1 MANWRTVVELPLNEW
16 SPAPVTLLSRLLG
29 KGSDDRAPV
38 RPLWHWAVAEAR
50 SPDWYA
56 TCGIADSLQ
65 GRFDALTMVLAMVM
79 LRMERDEV
87 LIGPSA
93 LLAELFVEDMDGQLR
108 QAGVGDL
115 VVGKRIGKLMGA
127 LGGRIAALREGL
139 ATDDAALT
147 EVARRNATMIE
158 GGDPA
163 RIAARLRALA
173 SRLDGVSREE
183 LLAGNVS
190 A

>member
-1 MANWRTVVELPLNEW
+1 MTF
-16 SPAPVTLLSRLLG
+16 LSRLLG
-29 KGSDDRAPV
+29 KSVDDRAPV
-38 RPLWHWAVAEAR
+38 RPLWHWVIAEAR
-50 SPDWYA
+50 VPEWYA
-56 TCGIADSLQ
+56 VCGIADTLQ
-65 GRFDALTMVLAMVM
+65 GRFDALTVVLATVM
-79 LRMERDEV
+79 LRMEREEP

-127 LGGRIAALREGL
+127 LGGRIAALRHGL
-139 ATDDAALT
+139 AADDTTLAEFAK
-147 EVARRNATMIE
+147 RNATMID

-163 RIAARLRALA
+163 KIAARMRLLA
-173 SRLDGVSREE
+173 ARLDGVSAEE
-183 LLAGNVS
+183 LLAGNVP

>member
-1 MANWRTVVELPLNEW
+1 MEHPRLN
-16 SPAPVTLLSRLLG
+16 LLSRLLG
-29 KGSDDRAPV
+29 KGADDRAPV

-50 SPDWYA
+50 APEWYA
-56 TCGIADSLQ
+56 SCGIADSLP
-65 GRFDALTMVLAMVM
+65 GRFDALTLVLATIM
-79 LRMERDEV
+79 LRMEREEA

-139 ATDDAALT
+139 TADDAALA

-158 GGDPA
+158 GSDPA
-163 RIAARLRALA
+163 KIAARLRLLA
-173 SRLDGVSREE
+173 GRLDGVSGEE
-183 LLAGNVS
+183 LLAGNVP

>member
-1 MANWRTVVELPLNEW
+1 MTFF
-16 SPAPVTLLSRLLG
+16 SRLLG
-29 KGSDDRAPV
+29 KSSDDRAPV

-50 SPDWYA
+50 AADWYA
-56 TCGIADSLQ
+56 TCGIADTLQ
-65 GRFDALTMVLAMVM
+65 GRLDALTLVLATVM
-79 LRMERDEV
+79 LRMEQDEA

-127 LGGRIAALREGL
+127 LGGRIAALRDGL
-139 ATDDAALT
+139 VSDDAALA

-158 GGDPA
+158 GGDPV
-163 RIAARLRALA
+163 RIAARLRGLA
-173 SRLDGVSREE
+173 SRLGGVSGEE
-183 LLAGNVS
+183 LLAGNVP

>member
-1 MANWRTVVELPLNEW
+1 MEHPPL
-16 SPAPVTLLSRLLG
+16 VTFLSRLLG
-29 KGSDDRAPV
+29 KNNDDRAPV
-38 RPLWHWAVAEAR
+38 RPLWNWAVAEAR
-50 SPDWYA
+50 APEWYA
-56 TCGIADSLQ
+56 TCGIADSLP
-65 GRFDALTMVLAMVM
+65 GRFDALTLVLAMVM
-79 LRMERDEV
+79 LRMEREPA

-139 ATDDAALT
+139 SADDAALA
-147 EVARRNATMIE
+147 EVARRNATLGE

-163 RIAARLRALA
+163 KIAARLRNLA
-173 SRLDGVSREE
+173 GRLDGVAGEA
-183 LLAGNVS
+183 LLAGNVP

>member
-1 MANWRTVVELPLNEW
+1 MTF
-16 SPAPVTLLSRLLG
+16 LSRLLG
-29 KGSDDRAPV
+29 KSPDDRAPV
-38 RPLWHWAVAEAR
+38 RPLWHWVVAEAR
-50 SPDWYA
+50 APDWYA
-56 TCGIADSLQ
+56 HLGIADTLP
-65 GRFDALTMVLAMVM
+65 GRFDALTLVLATVM
-79 LRMERDEV
+79 LRMERDEA

-139 ATDDAALT
+139 AADDAALI
-147 EVARRNATMIE
+147 EVARRNATMLE
-158 GGDPA
+158 HGDPA
-163 RIAARLRALA
+163 KIAARLRALA
-173 SRLDGVSREE
+173 GRLEAVSGEA
-183 LLAGNVS
+183 LLTGNVP

>member
-1 MANWRTVVELPLNEW
+1 MEHPTL
-16 SPAPVTLLSRLLG
+16 VTFFSRLLG
-29 KGSDDRAPV
+29 KNADDRAPV
-38 RPLWHWAVAEAR
+38 RKLWHWVVAEAR
-50 SPDWYA
+50 QPAWYA
-56 TCGIADSLQ
+56 HCGIADTLQ
-65 GRFDALTMVLAMVM
+65 GRFDALTLVLAMVM
-79 LRMERDEV
+79 LRMEREEA

-139 ATDDAALT
+139 AADDAALA

-158 GGDPA
+158 QGDPA
-163 RIAARLRALA
+163 KVAARLRALA
-173 SRLDGVSREE
+173 GRLEAASGEE
-183 LLAGNVS
+183 LLAGNVP

>member
-1 MANWRTVVELPLNEW
+1 M
-16 SPAPVTLLSRLLG
+16 TLLSRLLG

-79 LRMERDEV
+79 LRMERDEA

-139 ATDDAALT
+139 AAESAALA
-147 EVARRNATMIE
+147 EVARRNATLGE

-163 RIAARLRALA
+163 KIAVRLRALA
-173 SRLDGVSREE
+173 GRLDGVSGEQ
-183 LLAGNVS
+183 LLAGNVP